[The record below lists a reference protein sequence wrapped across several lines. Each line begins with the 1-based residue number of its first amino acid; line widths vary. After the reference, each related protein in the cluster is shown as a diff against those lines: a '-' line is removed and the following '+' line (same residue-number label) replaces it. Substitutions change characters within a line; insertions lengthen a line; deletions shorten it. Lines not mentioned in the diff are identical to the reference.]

1 MRVLHTSDW
10 HIGRRFKGIDL
21 LEYQRKALEWLI
33 GLIKREQVDVLCVS
47 GDVYDAPRPSAEAV
61 RLFNEMFQQLGLME
75 VNGHRLHIIF
85 TPGNHDSAAR
95 LGFAAA
101 LMLPNVHMRCDIADI
116 ATPIMVDSA
125 DGEQLAIYALPY
137 LDPDLARPALQ
148 GLLNSADVLSSSAK
162 VSDSAESDTQS
173 GLEAPQLSASGESDM
188 QGTLDMLQLSDSA
201 ESDKRRE
208 TNAIRR
214 SHEGVIRAA
223 LQLITADLAA
233 RRKAN
238 PKLNAMLMAHVFVSG
253 ATASDSERNIT
264 VGGVDSVPAELF
276 SNSGLDYLALGHLHR
291 PQKITIPTKPTTES
305 QFHLDRTPQARYSGS
320 LLAYSFSESQTLP
333 VEGNGKS
340 VVLLDFTDGHLAK
353 PRIMP
358 VESGE
363 PPFVQIKGT
372 MDDVLGPLA
381 EQYRNMWVSI
391 TVQVPE
397 LPHGAYQKID
407 RAYTHAL
414 EKNFDYSQRTQSQE
428 SRKMVDLKQA
438 TDEMDVLRDFVNFS
452 LGRTPTDKEER
463 VLRDA
468 METVRKNAGKEVA
481 Q

>member
-61 RLFNEMFQQLGLME
+61 RLFNEMFQRLGLME
-75 VNGHRLHIIF
+75 VNGHPLHIIF

-173 GLEAPQLSASGESDM
+173 GLEAPQLS
-188 QGTLDMLQLSDSA
+188 DSA

-208 TNAIRR
+208 TNTIRR

-320 LLAYSFSESQTLP
+320 LLAYSFSESQTPP

-414 EKNFDYSQRTQSQE
+414 EKSFDYSQRTQSQE

-438 TDEMDVLRDFVNFS
+438 TDEMDVLRDFVKFS

>member
-61 RLFNEMFQQLGLME
+61 RLFNEMFQRLGLME
-75 VNGHRLHIIF
+75 VNGHRLQIIF
-85 TPGNHDSAAR
+85 TPGNHDSAER
-95 LGFAAA
+95 LGFGAA

-148 GLLNSADVLSSSAK
+148 GLLHSADVLSSSAK

-173 GLEAPQLSASGESDM
+173 GLEAPQLS
-188 QGTLDMLQLSDSA
+188 DSA

-208 TNAIRR
+208 TNTIRR

-320 LLAYSFSESQTLP
+320 LLAYSFSESQTPP

-438 TDEMDVLRDFVNFS
+438 TDEMDVLRDFVKFS

>member
-47 GDVYDAPRPSAEAV
+47 GDVYDAPRPSAGAV
-61 RLFNEMFQQLGLME
+61 RLFNEMFQRLGLME
-75 VNGHRLHIIF
+75 VNGHPLHIIF

-162 VSDSAESDTQS
+162 VSDSAESD
-173 GLEAPQLSASGESDM
+173 
-188 QGTLDMLQLSDSA
+188 
-201 ESDKRRE
+201 KRRE
-208 TNAIRR
+208 TSTIRR

-238 PKLNAMLMAHVFVSG
+238 PKLNAMLMAHAFVSG

-320 LLAYSFSESQTLP
+320 LLAYSFSESQTPP

-340 VVLLDFTDGHLAK
+340 VWCYLTSRTAILPNRASCLWNPVSRHSCKSKAPWTMSSVRSPNNTETCGCRLRCKCRNCRTARTRKSTVPTRTLWK
-353 PRIMP
+353 RI
-358 VESGE
+358 S
-363 PPFVQIKGT
+363 II
-372 MDDVLGPLA
+372 
-381 EQYRNMWVSI
+381 RN
-391 TVQVPE
+391 E
-397 LPHGAYQKID
+397 
-407 RAYTHAL
+407 R
-414 EKNFDYSQRTQSQE
+414 N
-428 SRKMVDLKQA
+428 RKK
-438 TDEMDVLRDFVNFS
+438 
-452 LGRTPTDKEER
+452 
-463 VLRDA
+463 
-468 METVRKNAGKEVA
+468 AGKWPI
-481 Q
+481 

>member
-1 MRVLHTSDW
+1 M
-10 HIGRRFKGIDL
+10 

-173 GLEAPQLSASGESDM
+173 GLEAPQLSAS
-188 QGTLDMLQLSDSA
+188 A

-208 TNAIRR
+208 TNTIRR

-438 TDEMDVLRDFVNFS
+438 TDEMDVLRDFVKFS

-468 METVRKNAGKEVA
+468 METVRKNADKEVA

>member
-61 RLFNEMFQQLGLME
+61 RLFNEMFQRLGLME
-75 VNGHRLHIIF
+75 VNGHRLQIIF
-85 TPGNHDSAAR
+85 TPGNHDSAER
-95 LGFAAA
+95 LGFGAA

-148 GLLNSADVLSSSAK
+148 GLLNGADVLSSSAK

-173 GLEAPQLSASGESDM
+173 GFETSQLSV
-188 QGTLDMLQLSDSA
+188 SA

-208 TNAIRR
+208 TNTIRR

-320 LLAYSFSESQTLP
+320 LLAYSFSESQTPP

-438 TDEMDVLRDFVNFS
+438 TDEMDVLRDFVKFS
-452 LGRTPTDKEER
+452 LSRTPTDKEER

>member
-61 RLFNEMFQQLGLME
+61 RLFNEMFQRLGLME
-75 VNGHRLHIIF
+75 VNGHRLQIIF
-85 TPGNHDSAAR
+85 TPGNHDSAER
-95 LGFAAA
+95 LGFGAA
-101 LMLPNVHMRCDIADI
+101 LMLPNVHMRCDIANI
-116 ATPIMVDSA
+116 AIPVMIDSS

-148 GLLNSADVLSSSAK
+148 GLLNGADVLSSSAK

-173 GLEAPQLSASGESDM
+173 GFETSQLSV
-188 QGTLDMLQLSDSA
+188 SA

-208 TNAIRR
+208 TNTIRR

-320 LLAYSFSESQTLP
+320 LLAYSFSESQTPP

-438 TDEMDVLRDFVNFS
+438 TDEMDVLRDFVKFS
-452 LGRTPTDKEER
+452 LSRTPTDKEER